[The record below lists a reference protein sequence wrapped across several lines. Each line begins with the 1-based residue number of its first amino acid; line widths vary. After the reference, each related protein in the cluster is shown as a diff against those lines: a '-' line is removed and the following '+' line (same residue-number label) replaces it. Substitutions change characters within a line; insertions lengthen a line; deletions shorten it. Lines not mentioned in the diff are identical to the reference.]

1 MVKTAAQNT
10 RADAVVAADMNTFG
24 KIFRLT
30 SFGES
35 HGRGIGGIIDGC
47 PPGLVIDTDLIQYDL
62 ARRKPG
68 QSKITT
74 QRKEDDKIEFLS
86 GIFEGRSQG
95 SPIAFIVW
103 NKDQQSGDYSD
114 LKDIFRP
121 SHADYT
127 YLKKYGTRDHRG
139 GGRSSA
145 RETIARVVAGAIGKQ
160 LLQKPGISIRA
171 FVSQVGEVR
180 LEKSYT
186 GLDLDTVEKTIV
198 RCPDQQTAERMIAR
212 IETAAKNR
220 DTVGGVI
227 TCVVRGVPA
236 GWGEPVFN
244 KLHADLGFAMLGIN
258 AVKGFEYGSG
268 FAGTKLSGSEHND
281 IFIRTEEGIRTKTNN
296 SGGIQG
302 GISNGEDI
310 YFNVAFKPVATLL
323 KEQHTVDK
331 DSKEVTINPKGRHD
345 PCVLPRAVPIVEAMA
360 ALVLADHFLLSK
372 LNSI

>member
-1 MVKTAAQNT
+1 
-10 RADAVVAADMNTFG
+10 MNTFG

-47 PPGLVIDTDLIQYDL
+47 PAGLQVDVERIQYDL
-62 ARRKPG
+62 ARRRPG

-74 QRKEDDKIEFLS
+74 QRKEADQVEFLS
-86 GIFEGRSQG
+86 GIFEGKTQG
-95 SPIAFIVW
+95 TPIAFAIW
-103 NKDQQSGDYSD
+103 NKDQHSADYND
-114 LKDIFRP
+114 LKDVFRP

-127 YLKKYGTRDHRG
+127 YIKKYGTRDHRG

-145 RETIARVVAGAIGKQ
+145 RETIARVVAGGIAKQ
-160 LLQKPGISIRA
+160 ILDKPGITIQA
-171 FVSQVGEVR
+171 FVSQVGEIK
-180 LEKSYT
+180 LQKHYT
-186 GLDLDTVEKTIV
+186 ELDLSKTEDNIV
-198 RCPDQQTAERMIAR
+198 RCPDAETAALMIAR
-212 IETAAKNR
+212 IEKASKER

-227 TCVVRGVPA
+227 TCVIKGVPA
-236 GWGEPVFN
+236 GLGEPVFN

-268 FAGTKLSGSEHND
+268 FEGTKLSGSLHND
-281 IFIRTEEGIRTKTNN
+281 VFIKTEEGVRTKTNN

-310 YFNVAFKPVATLL
+310 YFNVAFKPIATLL
-323 KEQHTVDK
+323 KEQQTVDK
-331 DSKEVTINPKGRHD
+331 DYKSTTINPKGRHD

-360 ALVLADHFLLSK
+360 ALVITDHYLLSK

>member
-1 MVKTAAQNT
+1 
-10 RADAVVAADMNTFG
+10 MNTFG

-35 HGRGIGGIIDGC
+35 HGKGIGGIIDGC
-47 PPGLVIDTDLIQYDL
+47 PAGLEIDIDLIQEDL
-62 ARRKPG
+62 SRRKPG

-74 QRKEDDKIEFLS
+74 QRKEPDRLEFLS
-86 GIFEGRSQG
+86 GIFEGKTQG
-95 SPIAFIVW
+95 TPIAFAVW
-103 NKDQQSGDYSD
+103 NKDQHSNDYND
-114 LKDIFRP
+114 LKNVYRP

-127 YLKKYGTRDHRG
+127 YTKKYGTRDHRG

-145 RETIARVVAGAIGKQ
+145 RETVARVVAGGIAKQ
-160 LLQKPGISIRA
+160 LLAKQGVSVQA
-171 FVSQVGEVR
+171 FVSQVGEVK
-180 LEKSYT
+180 LDKSYLE
-186 GLDLDTVEKTIV
+186 LDLSRTEDNIV
-198 RCPDQQTAERMIAR
+198 RCPDKETAQKMIAR
-212 IETAAKNR
+212 IEKAAKER
-220 DTVGGVI
+220 DTVGGII
-227 TCVVRGVPA
+227 TGVVSGVPA

-268 FAGTKLSGSEHND
+268 FDGTKLSGSEHND
-281 IFIRTEEGIRTKTNN
+281 VFIRSSDGIRTKTNN

-310 YFNVAFKPVATLL
+310 YFNVGFKPIATLL
-323 KEQHTVDK
+323 KEQKTVDK
-331 DSKEVTINPKGRHD
+331 ENNEVTINPKGRHD

-360 ALVLADHFLLSK
+360 ALVMADHYLLSK

>member
-1 MVKTAAQNT
+1 
-10 RADAVVAADMNTFG
+10 MNTFG
-24 KIFRLT
+24 NIFRLT

-47 PPGLVIDTDLIQYDL
+47 PAGLEIDVELIQKDL
-62 ARRKPG
+62 SRRKPG

-74 QRKEDDKIEFLS
+74 QRKEPDQVEFLS
-86 GIFEGRSQG
+86 GIFEGKTQG
-95 SPIAFIVW
+95 TPIAFAIW
-103 NKDQQSGDYSD
+103 NKDQHSKDYNN
-114 LKDIFRP
+114 LKDIYRP

-127 YLKKYGTRDHRG
+127 YIQKYGTRDHRG

-145 RETIARVVAGAIGKQ
+145 RETIARVVAGAIAKQ
-160 LLQKPGISIRA
+160 LLTQVGVDIQA
-171 FVSQVGEVR
+171 FVSQVGEIE
-180 LEKSYT
+180 LKKSY
-186 GLDLDTVEKTIV
+186 LDLDLSKTEDNIV
-198 RCPDQQTAERMIAR
+198 RCPDPETAEQMIER
-212 IETAAKNR
+212 IVQAGKDH

-227 TCVVRGVPA
+227 TGVAKGVPA

-268 FAGTKLSGSEHND
+268 FSGTKLSGSEHND
-281 IFIRTEEGIRTKTNN
+281 VFINTDRGVRTKTNY

-310 YFNVAFKPVATLL
+310 YFKVAFKPIATLL
-323 KEQHTVDK
+323 KEQQTVDK
-331 DSKEVTINPKGRHD
+331 ENKEVTINPKGRHD

-360 ALVLADHFLLSK
+360 ALVLADHYLLSK
-372 LNSI
+372 INSK

>member
-1 MVKTAAQNT
+1 
-10 RADAVVAADMNTFG
+10 MNTFG
-24 KIFRLT
+24 HIFRLT

-47 PPGLVIDTDLIQYDL
+47 PAGLELNIDKIQEDL

-74 QRKEDDKIEFLS
+74 QRKEDDTVEFLS
-86 GIFEGRSQG
+86 GVFEGRTQG
-95 SPIAFIVW
+95 TPIAFVVW
-103 NKDQQSGDYSD
+103 NKDQHSTDYND
-114 LKDIFRP
+114 LKDVFRP

-127 YLKKYGTRDHRG
+127 YSQKYGTRDHRG

-145 RETIARVVAGAIGKQ
+145 RETIARVVAGAIAKQ
-160 LLQKPGISIRA
+160 ILAIKGVSVQA
-171 FVSQVGEVR
+171 FVSQVGEIK
-180 LEKSYT
+180 LQKSYKE
-186 GLDLDTVEKTIV
+186 LDLSKTEENIV
-198 RCPDQQTAERMIAR
+198 RCPDSETAEKMIER
-212 IETAAKNR
+212 IVKAGNDH

-227 TCVVRGVPA
+227 TGVATGIPA

-281 IFIRTEEGIRTKTNN
+281 IFIHSETGVRTKTNN

-302 GISNGEDI
+302 GISNGEDV
-310 YFNVAFKPVATLL
+310 YFNIAFKPIATLL
-323 KEQHTVDK
+323 KEQQTLDK
-331 DSKEVTINPKGRHD
+331 NKNEITINPKGRHD

-360 ALVLADHFLLSK
+360 ALVLVDHYLLNK
-372 LNSI
+372 TNSM